1 MITTPHP
8 TPPRLRLPVRVSL
21 LAILVGA
28 STSSAWAASTGFR
41 DVVLGDTPSAYYRLG
56 ETSGTVA
63 AEAADPLLNGTYVGS
78 PTLGIAGSGTGD
90 TAVTFNGTSQA
101 VRLDNVASFGALLAA
116 SSYEFVVKTT
126 TTAQGYL
133 FGQTNTGTAT
143 AVCVQ
148 FNTSG
153 SGAAVA
159 GATRFFI
166 RAQDGTAYGASFVN
180 ASLYGGGYVHL
191 VFSYDRATGL
201 KVYVN
206 GVLQTLSVT
215 LNTITGASTFANFT
229 QPLHVAALNNRGTI
243 TGYAGV
249 TLDEVALYQVALSS
263 TMVAAHYAA
272 FTTPPPGVI
281 NLSTAHDF
289 AVPANV
295 TVDASGQ
302 LSGLATTAAFRATTA
317 ANRYVYSFETWP
329 ETTASLGSA
338 TYTFQFDLNAD
349 GVADQKVTF
358 ANLPTLPATVVLT
371 KATPGTAT
379 SSPSTALG
387 GLGDV
392 GWSGGRS
399 NHTISFSSPVSSVG
413 LVYRSSSNLKLL
425 NSSSGGGN
433 YPVSYTLTD
442 GTVVNLG
449 TKNVIGATLTAGAN
463 TFVGVIDATG
473 KGIVSINICV
483 TGSISG
489 ATQAFVIDDLG
500 FSVIPSPA
508 VANPISLRSAHD
520 FSVPANITASASSQL
535 AGLASLADFRA
546 LSGLNRHVYSFSTW
560 PQAAA
565 SLGANTYAFPF
576 DLDGNG
582 TSDQTVTVSS
592 SSSALLTKT
601 VLGATAS
608 SPDNVLGGL
617 GDIGGTGGS
626 ATHTFTFLKPVSAFG
641 FVYRSPS
648 TSKLQNG
655 TSYPVSYALADNT
668 VVNVGTVGVLG
679 ATLTANTNTFVGVID
694 SSGKGIKSFT
704 TRIQGSGAAG
714 VQNPTIDDL
723 AFVVAGPPPGTWM
736 LAFEDNFAGASL
748 DTAKWNTGPRW
759 WGLINQGSSTPEL
772 QGYVPAN
779 VSVANGLCT
788 ILINKP
794 TGGVHQVS
802 GDGHVLGG
810 TAQVYGAGMIQTYG
824 KWTTTYGYFE
834 ARIRMAPGK
843 GTWPAFWMLPDR
855 GVTTPA
861 NDYLRTSTGDRW
873 INSDGSQN
881 GYMAMGNEI
890 DITEYMNTWKNL
902 TTGMSRSHSGY
913 IYRENVNFTN
923 VVFDNYALENDGN
936 GPAQYYFDSPDTK
949 FHTYGVYWGPGQL
962 VYYIDGKPVL
972 KHTDAATIASCPEYM
987 ILNCAV
993 SQNDWT
999 GTNVPLADID
1009 AGMTAGNT
1017 MDIDYVRVWSGTLAP

>member
-1 MITTPHP
+1 
-8 TPPRLRLPVRVSL
+8 LPDRVSRF
-21 LAILVGA
+21 AILIVLSVSA
-28 STSSAWAASTGFR
+28 AWAASTGFR
-41 DVVLGDTPSAYYRLG
+41 DAVLADTPDAYYRLG

-90 TAVTFNGTSQA
+90 TAVTFNGASQA
-101 VRLDNVASFGALLAA
+101 VRLDNFAPYGSRLAT
-116 SSYEFVVKTT
+116 STYEFVLKTT
-126 TTAQGYL
+126 TTAQGFI

-143 AVCVQ
+143 AVSVQ
-148 FNTSG
+148 LNTGASG
-153 SGAAVA
+153 TAAT
-159 GATRFFI
+159 GATRFFL

-180 ASLYGGGYVHL
+180 AALYGGGYVHL

-206 GVLQTLSVT
+206 GVQQTLSVV

-243 TGYAGV
+243 TGYADV
-249 TLDEVALYQVALSS
+249 TLDEVALYPVALSA
-263 TMVAAHYAA
+263 TAVAAHYAA
-272 FTTPPPGVI
+272 FTAPPPGVVNI
-281 NLSTAHDF
+281 STAHDF

-295 TVDASGQ
+295 TVDASN
-302 LSGLATTAAFRATTA
+302 SSNGLATIAAFRATTA

-329 ETTASLGSA
+329 ETTASLGAA

-349 GVADQKVTF
+349 GAADQKVTF
-358 ANLPTLPATVVLT
+358 SNVSSLSPSAVLT

-399 NHTISFSSPVSSVG
+399 LHTISFSMPVSAVG
-413 LVYRSSSNLKLL
+413 LVYRSASDLKLL
-425 NSSSGGGN
+425 NYSSGGGN
-433 YPVSYTLTD
+433 YPVTYTLTD

-449 TKNVIGATLTAGAN
+449 AKNVIGATLTGGVN

-483 TGSISG
+483 TGSVSG
-489 ATQAFVIDDLG
+489 AGQSFVIDDLG
-500 FSVIPSPA
+500 FSIIPTPA
-508 VANPISLRSAHD
+508 VANPISLRSSHD
-520 FSVPANITASASSQL
+520 FSSPANIAANASAQL
-535 AGLASLADFRA
+535 AGLSSLADFRA

-560 PQAAA
+560 PQSAA

-582 TSDQTVTVSS
+582 TSDQTVTISS
-592 SSSALLTKT
+592 SSGALLTKT
-601 VLGATAS
+601 VLGTTAS

-617 GDIGGTGGS
+617 GDIGGTGGNV
-626 ATHTFTFLKPVSAFG
+626 THTFTFLKPVSAFG
-641 FVYRSPS
+641 FVYRSPA
-648 TSKLQNG
+648 TSKLQSG
-655 TSYPVSYALADNT
+655 TSYPVSYTLADNT
-668 VVNVGTVGVLG
+668 VVNVGTAGVLG
-679 ATLTANTNTFVGVID
+679 ASFTANTNTFVGVID
-694 SSGKGIKSFT
+694 SSGKGIISLT
-704 TRIQGSGAAG
+704 TRLQGSGVAG
-714 VQNPTIDDL
+714 VQNVTIDDL
-723 AFVVAGPPPGTWM
+723 AFVVAGPPPGTWT
-736 LAFEDNFAGASL
+736 LAFEDNFGGTSL

-759 WGLINQGSSTPEL
+759 WGLINQGTPTPEL
-772 QGYVPAN
+772 QGYVPQN
-779 VSVANGLCT
+779 ISVANGLCT

-794 TGGVHQVS
+794 AGGVHQVS

-810 TAQVYGAGMIQTYG
+810 TAQVYGSGMIQTYG

-843 GTWPAFWMLPDR
+843 GTWPAFWLLPDR
-855 GVTTPA
+855 GVTVPA

-873 INSDGSQN
+873 INSDGSQS

-890 DITEYMNTWKNL
+890 DITEYMNTWKNP

-913 IYRENVNFTN
+913 IYKEDVNFTN
-923 VVFDNYALENDGN
+923 VAFDSYALENDGN
-936 GPAQYYFDSPDTK
+936 GPAQYYFDNPDTK

-962 VYYIDGKPVL
+962 IYYIDGKPVL
-972 KHTDAATIASCPEYM
+972 KHKDSATIASCPEYM

-1009 AGMTAGNT
+1009 AGMTATNT